1 MYGWIPLYIVR
12 CGENT
17 LNERNFYLN
26 FYAEKYE
33 EFRVYKFSFEEFIA
47 MLSTGK
53 SFWIF
58 YVIYICGFNLTLF

>member
-53 SFWIF
+53 SF
-58 YVIYICGFNLTLF
+58 